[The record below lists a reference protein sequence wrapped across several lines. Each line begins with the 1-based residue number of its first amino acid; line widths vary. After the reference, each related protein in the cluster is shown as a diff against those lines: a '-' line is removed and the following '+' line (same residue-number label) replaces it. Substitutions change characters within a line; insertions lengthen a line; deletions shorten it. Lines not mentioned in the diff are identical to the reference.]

1 MIKFL
6 LLLLL
11 LRKGIAQPVFNFLC
25 TQRVNTIGM
34 VILDDCIVQLFVLY
48 VDVRLYKWSFFLSIY
63 SVKLTYKVY
72 LIVLQ
77 KKKVYLIVNLP
88 N

>member
-1 MIKFL
+1 
-6 LLLLL
+6 
-11 LRKGIAQPVFNFLC
+11 
-25 TQRVNTIGM
+25 M